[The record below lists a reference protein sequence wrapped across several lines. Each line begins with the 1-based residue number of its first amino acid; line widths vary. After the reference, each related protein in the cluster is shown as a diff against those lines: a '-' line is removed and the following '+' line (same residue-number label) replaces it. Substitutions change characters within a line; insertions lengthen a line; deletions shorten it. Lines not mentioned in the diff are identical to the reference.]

1 MVLCVASWIFAKTD
15 KTVEVLGIRME
26 GFRMLP
32 QKGIPL
38 AQGIQFVRTD
48 CTPLEVLLHGCSGR
62 RSHVLFQIGQEL
74 GRIPSLRTTFFGV
87 GHLPFS
93 FDESSE

>member
-1 MVLCVASWIFAKTD
+1 MVLCVATRIFVMRD

-26 GFRMLP
+26 RFRMLP

-38 AQGIQFVRTD
+38 AKGIQFVRAD

-62 RSHVLFQIGQEL
+62 RSHVLFQIGQEF
-74 GRIPSLRTTFFGV
+74 GWIPSIRTTFFGV

-93 FDESSE
+93 FDERSE